1 MIEGAINKGVCMNTA
16 QNVKTQE
23 IPSWQRYQ
31 MGDKT
36 AASPFLSEMD
46 NTLNQAINQYAG
58 GDQAFKTQAR
68 ILALQAAESYD
79 PNAGASINTHVY
91 NNLRRLQR
99 ISAQRGNLTHVPEV
113 AATQRAAVARARR
126 DYEIDHGEEPTVEE
140 LATMT
145 GISRKRIN
153 DLANYQPIAPDSL
166 TVSPEGDSLVA
177 SREQHALDLYDTYT
191 YDSLDRTDKKIY
203 EWSTGYG
210 GAPKLSQAE
219 MASRLGISPV
229 AVHKRAKNIA
239 VKYNTN
245 REIVRRAIVNDQI

>member
-1 MIEGAINKGVCMNTA
+1 MT
-16 QNVKTQE
+16 TQTPGHVPENGPE

-36 AASPFLSEMD
+36 AALPFLQEMD
-46 NTLNQAINQYAG
+46 KTMDQAIHQYAA
-58 GDQAFKTQAR
+58 GDTAYKTQAR

-79 PNAGASINTHVY
+79 PKAGANIKTHVY
-91 NNLRRLQR
+91 NNLKRLQR
-99 ISAQRGNLTHVPEV
+99 LSAQRGNLTHVPEV
-113 AATQRAAVARARR
+113 ASSQRAAVARARR

-166 TVSPEGDSLVA
+166 TVSPEGDSLVP
-177 SREQHALDLYDTYT
+177 SREQHALDLYDTYI
-191 YDSLDRTDKKIY
+191 YDTLDRTDKKIY

-219 MASRLGISPV
+219 MAKKLGISPV
-229 AVHKRAKNIA
+229 AVSKRAKNIA

-245 REIVRRAIVNDQI
+245 REIVRRAIIDG